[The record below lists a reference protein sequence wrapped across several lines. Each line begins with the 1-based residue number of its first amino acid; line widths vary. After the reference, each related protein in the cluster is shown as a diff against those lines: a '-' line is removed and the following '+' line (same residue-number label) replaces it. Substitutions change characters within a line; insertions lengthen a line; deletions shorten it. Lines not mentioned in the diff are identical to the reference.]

1 MTDAD
6 EKDSNFRITDRRG
19 QEKEEPSK
27 TESKLGMN
35 PEPKREAKP
44 EPKAPAPPPP
54 GRENAHEP
62 MQLDFPNFILSLSTS
77 ALIHMG
83 AVEEPEG
90 QPMPKNLPLAKQE
103 IAIIEMLAGKTKGN
117 LTPQEA
123 RLMEEVL
130 YELRLRF
137 VEASRQ

>member
-1 MTDAD
+1 MTDPN

-35 PEPKREAKP
+35 PGPKPDSKP
-44 EPKAPAPPPP
+44 EPKASPPPP
-54 GRENAHEP
+54 HTHDEPHER
-62 MQLDFPNFILSLSTS
+62 MELDFPNFILSLSTS

-90 QPMPKNLPLAKQE
+90 KPMPKNLPLAKQE

-117 LTPQEA
+117 LTAQEA